1 MPIHESWGKLI
12 SSLNSTYC
20 KGSSEGGS
28 APFKCKK
35 SQSVFY
41 AMINKRKLDEKK
53 PMPKHMTEDDI
64 NEFLCESCMLDS
76 KDLINTD
83 TDLLD
88 SENQMTDDMAKL
100 SYKARQKLSSASFCD
115 PENRRYPAH
124 DPAHIRNGI
133 ARIRQHP
140 NDPKYGS
147 ILRCLIGRAKRA
159 GIKVSEDVQKS
170 THSEVYPATD
180 FALVR
185 ENGDKFLQFREN
197 GILVADMLLDCLKT
211 VDYLDELTD
220 GEWET
225 SKILLMKVAEEYV
238 KVMIGEKK

>member
-1 MPIHESWGKLI
+1 
-12 SSLNSTYC
+12 
-20 KGSSEGGS
+20 
-28 APFKCKK
+28 
-35 SQSVFY
+35 
-41 AMINKRKLDEKK
+41 MINKRKLDEKK
-53 PMPKHMTEDDI
+53 PVPKHMTEDDI
-64 NEFLCESCMLDS
+64 NEFLCESCMFDS

-83 TDLLD
+83 TDILD
-88 SENQMTDDMAKL
+88 SENQMDENLAKL
-100 SYKARQKLSSASFCD
+100 SYKARQKLASTSFCD

-147 ILRCLIGRAKRA
+147 ILKCLIGGAKKA
-159 GIKVSEDVQKS
+159 GIKI
-170 THSEVYPATD
+170 SEVVKESAHAEEYPVTD

-185 ENGDKFLQFREN
+185 ENGEKFLQFREN

-220 GEWET
+220 AEWET
-225 SKILLMKVAEEYV
+225 AKTLLMSVAEEYV